1 MPQLL
6 NPARPPVPRL
16 RRAARAALVASLALL
31 LAAPAAP
38 DAAAEEA
45 RAAAQLTQAQLTQ
58 AQPQHQRAQP
68 QRQQPQRQQG
78 RRPAQPAQQQ
88 TQAQAPG
95 TGAETTARQALI
107 LDFHTGAVMFDRAS
121 TERMAPSSMT
131 KMLTLYVI
139 FEALREG
146 RLSLNDEL
154 PVSERAWRM
163 QGSKMFVMVGTRVKV
178 DDLLRGVIVQSGN
191 DACIVFAE
199 ALSGSEEAF
208 AEVMNATARR
218 IGMTASNFRNASG
231 WPDPDHWS
239 TARDL
244 ATLARRLIVDFPEYY
259 PLFSERVF
267 TYNGITQP
275 NRDPLLG
282 RSPGAD
288 GIKTGHT
295 DAGGYGL
302 TASAIRDGR
311 RIILVVNGLATMRAR
326 SEESERLIDWA
337 YREYA
342 NYTLFRA
349 GAQVEQAQV
358 WMGQAAEVPLV
369 APEDVIVTLPRRTRP
384 QLRVSAVYDQP
395 VRAPIRQGQEIGRL
409 LVSAPGIDPADLPL
423 VAGADVERLGAMG
436 RVSAQIG
443 QLLWGARR
451 Q

>member
-1 MPQLL
+1 MMKLS
-6 NPARPPVPRL
+6 RL
-16 RRAARAALVASLALL
+16 WPGVALAAVVAAALAM
-31 LAAPAAP
+31 PAGQ
-38 DAAAEEA
+38 
-45 RAAAQLTQAQLTQ
+45 RAAADDVQLAQAQE
-58 AQPQHQRAQP
+58 RQP
-68 QRQQPQRQQG
+68 QRTQPQRPQQQQQQQQQQRQQG
-78 RRPAQPAQQQ
+78 RRPQPPAQQPQ
-88 TQAQAPG
+88 QQAQQAVPG
-95 TGAETTARQALI
+95 SGAETTARQAVLI
-107 LDFHTGAVMFDRAS
+107 DFQTSAVMFDRAS

-131 KMLTLYVI
+131 KLMTLYVI

-146 RLSLNDEL
+146 RLSLTDEL

-178 DDLLRGVIVQSGN
+178 EDLLRGVIVQSGN

-208 AEVMNATARR
+208 AEVMNATAQR
-218 IGMTASNFRNASG
+218 IGLTASHFRNSSG
-231 WPDPDHWS
+231 WPDTEHYS

-244 ATLARRLIVDFPEYY
+244 AILARRLITDFPEHY

-288 GIKTGHT
+288 GLKTGHT

-302 TASAIRDGR
+302 VASAIRDGR
-311 RIILVVNGLATMRAR
+311 RVVLVINGLATMRAR
-326 SEESERLIDWA
+326 AEESERLIDWA
-337 YREYA
+337 YREYG

-349 GAQVEQAQV
+349 GAPVERADVWLGQSADVPMVAQQDIV
-358 WMGQAAEVPLV
+358 
-369 APEDVIVTLPRRTRP
+369 VTLPRRSRP
-384 QLRVSAVYDQP
+384 QLRVAAVYDQP

-409 LVSAPGIDPADLPL
+409 IVSAPGIDNADLPL
-423 VAGADVERLGAMG
+423 VAGADVERLGPMG
-436 RVSAQIG
+436 RVGVQIG